1 MATFDY
7 SKAQVV
13 TITNNAKEIKAY
25 DPGSLQRAEADKIFE
40 EADGRKYTYLST
52 NRRIQFYRVNSYIVL
67 EKGDAVKILAETS
80 EEAAYF
86 ASLATDEISVVL
98 SDVPADGGE
107 A

>member
-13 TITNNAKEIKAY
+13 TITNNAKEIEAK
-25 DPGSLQRAEADKIFE
+25 DPGSEQRHKEFLD
-40 EADGRKYTYLST
+40 T

-67 EKGDAVKILAETS
+67 EKGDVVKILAETS

-86 ASLATDEISVVL
+86 ASLATDEISVEF
-98 SDVPADGGE
+98 SDVPVDDGEG
-107 A
+107 